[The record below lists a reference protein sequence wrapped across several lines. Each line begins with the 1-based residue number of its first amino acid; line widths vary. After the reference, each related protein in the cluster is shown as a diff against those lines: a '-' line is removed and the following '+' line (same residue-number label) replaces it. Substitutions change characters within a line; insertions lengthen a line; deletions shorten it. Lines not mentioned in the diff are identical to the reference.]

1 MKLFALFDWDKTV
14 RSGGYV
20 LFDLITI
27 LVEKGIMNENIEN
40 EMNKIKE
47 EHKEGKISYE
57 EFAQKAVQIYRKIYK
72 WITNTDN

>member
-27 LVEKGIMNENIEN
+27 LVEKGIMNGNIEN